1 MPSSSQQQLS
11 SSSSVSSTKL
21 ESNPYASSDPSSDL
35 FNKFHVY
42 TSTTTTTTT
51 DSIPSSNLNQSTYNS
66 NLYQTSSASYSS
78 YQNYPVPENVSYDYY
93 SGSQQQ
99 TNSTHQNESDGN
111 WQFNSSPITNSS
123 SLVPNNNFSSFH
135 AHHQGITNNIPAHQ
149 NHQYQMILHSMQ

>member
-1 MPSSSQQQLS
+1 MPSLSQQQLS
-11 SSSSVSSTKL
+11 SSSSASSTKL
-21 ESNPYASSDPSSDL
+21 ENNLYASSGPSEL

-51 DSIPSSNLNQSTYNS
+51 TDSLASSDLNQSTYNS

-78 YQNYPVPENVSYDYY
+78 YQNPVPENVSYDYY
-93 SGSQQQ
+93 SGGQQQ
-99 TNSTHQNESDGN
+99 SNSTHQNETDSN

-135 AHHQGITNNIPAHQ
+135 AHHQGMTNNIPAHQ